1 MGVFLNENKQEMAEK
16 RKPKQTVSK
25 NNLSK
30 QTHSPRAITPKL
42 NLKTKSQ
49 SKSNPETFT

>member
-1 MGVFLNENKQEMAEK
+1 MEDYMGVFLNENKQEMTEK

-30 QTHSPRAITPKL
+30 QTHSPRAISLKEQSRGNNLNPK
-42 NLKTKSQ
+42 
-49 SKSNPETFT
+49 EV